1 MRDTINTK
9 LERNMAKPVTT
20 DYAFLKE
27 PRDKPELG
35 PVTLEE
41 TAWCVW
47 FLEMGRFCYPSADMV
62 TYLYPKAIE
71 EARGIGAPSTSTTR
85 VKKTARSCCRTV
97 CSSRACTRRMWG
109 ARLPGRAS
117 WRRVAGTC
125 GVSCLLRVWC
135 PLRDS
140 QTS

>member
-1 MRDTINTK
+1 MCAILSTPSWNAIW
-9 LERNMAKPVTT
+9 PSPSPP

-71 EARGIGAPSTSTTR
+71 EARGIGCAHRPVQR
-85 VKKTARSCCRTV
+85 
-97 CSSRACTRRMWG
+97 G
-109 ARLPGRAS
+109 
-117 WRRVAGTC
+117 
-125 GVSCLLRVWC
+125 
-135 PLRDS
+135 
-140 QTS
+140 